1 MLEEPKP
8 IPTIRWSAEERIVRI
23 LDQRRLPRREEYLEI
38 RTSAQMISAIR
49 SLSVRGA
56 PALGIAG
63 AYGVALAAHRAL
75 DAGADPRRAAARA
88 ARLVSKARPTAVNLR
103 NGVEA
108 AMRLAAGGSPEHLER
123 AGDTLLEEDLAA
135 SRAMAEYGL
144 HLVPQGKRVL
154 THCNTGGLA
163 TGGLGTALAV
173 IRLAAIRGRIPEV
186 LVDETRPLLQGS
198 RLTLWELRRDEI
210 PARVLPDGA
219 AAWAIRR
226 LDVGCVMVGADR
238 IVANGDSAN
247 KIGTYGLALAAAAHG
262 IPFYVVAPT
271 TSFDP
276 RMVDGEAIPIEERS
290 SEEVLRAG
298 GWRRSDAAGAFNP
311 AFDVT
316 PARLIAGWVTEKG
329 VLRPPFGDRTA
340 GNALES

>member
-1 MLEEPKP
+1 MLAEPKP
-8 IPTIRWSAEERIVRI
+8 IPTIRWSAEARIVRI
-23 LDQRRLPRREEYLEI
+23 LDQRRLPRREEYVEI
-38 RTSAQMISAIR
+38 HTPSQMIAAIR
-49 SLSVRGA
+49 SLAVRGA

-63 AYGVALAAHRAL
+63 AYGVALAAYRAL
-75 DAGADPRRAAARA
+75 EAGKDPRRAVSRA

-103 NGVEA
+103 YGVEA
-108 AMRLAAGGSPEHLER
+108 ATRLAASGEVDHLER
-123 AGDTLLEEDLAA
+123 AGDLLLEEDLAA
-135 SRAMAEYGL
+135 SRAMAAHGL
-144 HLVPQGKRVL
+144 PLVPEGKRVL

-173 IRLAAIRGRIPEV
+173 IRLAAIRGRTPEV

-198 RLTLWELRRDEI
+198 RLTLWELRRDGI
-210 PARVLPDGA
+210 PARVIPDGA

-238 IVANGDSAN
+238 IAANGDSAN

-262 IPFYVVAPT
+262 IPFFVVAPT
-271 TSFDP
+271 PTFDP
-276 RMVDGEAIPIEERS
+276 RIPDGEAIPIEERS
-290 SEEVLRAG
+290 PEEVLRVG
-298 GWRRSDAAGAFNP
+298 GWRRGDSVDAFNP

-316 PARLIAGWVTEKG
+316 PAALIRAWVTEEG
-329 VLRPPFGDRTA
+329 VVHPPFGNRIG